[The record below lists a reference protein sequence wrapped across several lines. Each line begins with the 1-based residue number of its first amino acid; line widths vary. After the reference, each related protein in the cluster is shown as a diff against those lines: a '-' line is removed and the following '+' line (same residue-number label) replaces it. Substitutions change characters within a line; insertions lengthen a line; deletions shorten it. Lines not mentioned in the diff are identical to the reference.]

1 MSKEIER
8 GFAYQPNEPTPDN
21 PSEILMGISFG
32 GVNYIDVED
41 YKKLQET
48 LKNTYET
55 GQEIACELEKENQQL
70 KSVLNEVRE
79 YVKNNIQEGYS
90 EVYDTYIRWDAVS
103 GDGILDILNKV
114 GDK

>member
-8 GFAYQPNEPTPDN
+8 GFAYQPNDPTPDN

-41 YKKLQET
+41 YKKLQEV

-79 YVKNNIQEGYS
+79 YIKHSWWLRLDQ
-90 EVYDTYIRWDAVS
+90 VYDTSKGLQGWEVEEIIK
-103 GDGILDILNKV
+103 ILDKV